1 MFLLSIRSSVK
12 NFHRQTMEQLTC
24 TMLTSLS
31 PAPPSTMTLTDVK
44 PSLSFPNE
52 VNENLSPDN
61 NEDAPYDSE
70 SDLSEVAVPT
80 VDEPSSATSAN
91 HQSEFGAQDT
101 EASDTSDADA
111 QGESDDADFD
121 MEDSPAA
128 VATNG
133 GREERST
140 STDSRR
146 PAKRK
151 APVVDQ
157 HMLANPEL
165 FLLRRSVSA
174 VSISTWEPI
183 LLTFC

>member
-1 MFLLSIRSSVK
+1 MLISESPIILLSIRPSMK
-12 NFHRQTMEQLTC
+12 NFHRQTMEQLTV
-24 TMLTSLS
+24 TMLTSLA
-31 PAPPSTMTLTDVK
+31 PAPPSTTTLTDVK
-44 PSLSFPNE
+44 PSLSLSNE
-52 VNENLSPDN
+52 DDVNMSPDN

-91 HQSEFGAQDT
+91 QQSEIGTRDT
-101 EASDTSDADA
+101 EASDSSDADA

-128 VATNG
+128 VVANG
-133 GREERST
+133 GRKERST

-174 VSISTWEPI
+174 
-183 LLTFC
+183 L